1 MTPEPENVG
10 GGATLRHSIPWD
22 EATVIPAPSAFA
34 LACARMG
41 WAADDVE
48 FVTLHGRP
56 IELIGAVLRPDA
68 KIIALSHTSETVRSV
83 ADYLGARGYGE
94 SEIIA
99 LCNMGGPNET
109 RMSGTAARWPGVDS
123 DFHTLAIT
131 CIAAPG
137 AALLP
142 PIPGLPDDA
151 FEHDGKMTKREVRAA
166 TLAKLMPMNGG
177 LLWDVGA
184 GSGSIGIEWLRADRR
199 RAQAIAIEPIASR
212 VETIAR
218 NAAALGAPQI
228 DIRQAKAPDIF
239 DDLPDPGGGLSS
251 KDVFAPAGARLKPGG
266 RLVANAVTLESEAVL
281 LSLWQE
287 NGGDLVR
294 IAVNRAEPV
303 GPYHGWRPLMP
314 VTQWALVKS

>member
-1 MTPEPENVG
+1 
-10 GGATLRHSIPWD
+10 
-22 EATVIPAPSAFA
+22 
-34 LACARMG
+34 
-41 WAADDVE
+41 
-48 FVTLHGRP
+48 
-56 IELIGAVLRPDA
+56 
-68 KIIALSHTSETVRSV
+68 
-83 ADYLGARGYGE
+83 
-94 SEIIA
+94 
-99 LCNMGGPNET
+99 
-109 RMSGTAARWPGVDS
+109 
-123 DFHTLAIT
+123 
-131 CIAAPG
+131 
-137 AALLP
+137 
-142 PIPGLPDDA
+142 
-151 FEHDGKMTKREVRAA
+151 MTKREVRAA

-199 RAQAIAIEPIASR
+199 RARAIAIEPVASR

-239 DDLPDPGGGLSS
+239 DDLPDPDAIFLGGGLSS
-251 KDVFAPAGARLKPGG
+251 KDVFAPAWARLKPGG

-281 LSLWQE
+281 LSLWQA